1 MVTNNKKVVMIAVAT
16 TATVIV
22 VLASVIAI
30 TTPQGSSSNRTS
42 PTSESINGQ
51 PLQDTSVEERLRI
64 MTTFY
69 PLYEFTKAV
78 VGARADVDLF
88 IPSGLEPHDWEPSAR
103 DLERLR
109 DYHILIYNSA
119 TFEPYID
126 KVKGLGYDDLRM
138 VEAAHGI
145 MLEQD
150 PHVWLDPILAKEQV
164 KIILDVVTSMDE
176 GNSKYYAD
184 NAKAYTARLDELH
197 AKFEEGL
204 RDCERREFITLH
216 AAYHYLAS
224 RYGLEQI
231 TIAGIEPEHDI
242 PAGKIREIVDLAR
255 EHGINVVYA
264 EEGIDDRLVRALA
277 EEINAMVLIL
287 SPIEVLDEEDLEEG
301 KTYITKMEENLE
313 NLRQGLG
320 CR

>member
-1 MVTNNKKVVMIAVAT
+1 MVTNNKKVVMITVAAAV
-16 TATVIV
+16 VI

-30 TTPQGSSSNRTS
+30 TTLQGSSSNVIA
-42 PTSESINGQ
+42 PTSESINDQ
-51 PLQDTSVEERLRI
+51 PLQDTGVEERLRI

-69 PLYEFTKAV
+69 PLYEFAKAV
-78 VGARADVDLF
+78 VGDRADVDLF

-126 KVKGLGYDDLRM
+126 KVKGLGYDLMM

-164 KIILDVVTSMDE
+164 KIILDAVTSMDE

-204 RDCERREFITLH
+204 GDCERREFITLH

-264 EEGIDDRLVRALA
+264 
-277 EEINAMVLIL
+277 
-287 SPIEVLDEEDLEEG
+287 
-301 KTYITKMEENLE
+301 
-313 NLRQGLG
+313 
-320 CR
+320 